1 MRYRSNDYSV
11 PTAYGHR
18 QVLVKGYMDQVVI
31 CCGTEIIARHPRC
44 YEREE
49 TLYDPLHYLALLEH
63 KTNALEQAAPLQKWE
78 LPAEFGQLRHL
89 LEVRPNKRGKRSGQR
104 EYVQVLRLL
113 ECFPFETVA
122 WAIREALRL
131 QAISLD
137 AVKHLVLCR
146 IEQRPAHLDLTLYP
160 HLPVAQVSITAVSEY
175 LGLLSYPAA
184 YAAESAYA
192 AEGVNN
198 GSDHVDKCR

>member
-1 MRYRSNDYSV
+1 M
-11 PTAYGHR
+11 
-18 QVLVKGYMDQVVI
+18 I
-31 CCGTEIIARHPRC
+31 CCGTGIIARHPRC
-44 YEREE
+44 YGREE
-49 TLYDPLHYLALLEH
+49 TIYDPLHYLALLEH
-63 KTNALEQAAPLQKWE
+63 KTNALEQAAPLQQWQ
-78 LPAEFGQLRHL
+78 LPAEFAQLRHL
-89 LEVRPNKRGKRSGQR
+89 LEVRPSQRGKHNGKRSGQR
-104 EYVQVLRLL
+104 EYIQVLRLL

-122 WAIREALRL
+122 WAICEALRL

-175 LGLLSYPAA
+175 LGLLSYPAK
-184 YAAESAYA
+184 YAASAYA
-192 AEGVNN
+192 VEGVNH